1 MREGGTTLRRSW
13 RRYTPR
19 LSDIHVVTVLL
30 YVACRG
36 VKMCCWV
43 HSIGPPTCQHHHTFK
58 PVIKGVVFYLREL
71 YIQDNP
77 HITELGVLSIVNLLV
92 K

>member
-1 MREGGTTLRRSW
+1 MLQLYYCTLLVEESKCVVGCIPLGLPPVN
-13 RRYTPR
+13 TI
-19 LSDIHVVTVLL
+19 IH
-30 YVACRG
+30 
-36 VKMCCWV
+36 
-43 HSIGPPTCQHHHTFK
+43 SK